1 MVTGTLL
8 LLSKTRVDQKC
19 VHVSLAVA
27 MKNKKNKRDTTT
39 IPFMENEI
47 FSISILEVLRS
58 FPKEPIQ
65 NITGALGVPRWPCG
79 GLECSYLQFMALIQ
93 IRARLHLNSVN
104 VLQHL

>member
-1 MVTGTLL
+1 MVMGTLL
-8 LLSKTRVDQKC
+8 LVRLELIRRVCMYLWLLPRKT
-19 VHVSLAVA
+19 
-27 MKNKKNKRDTTT
+27 KKIRDTTT